1 MLDETIS
8 MNYMLVGYGIIL
20 SVLAI
25 YLVSL
30 IVRWKNLKRDLELL
44 AEIEKKP

>member
-1 MLDETIS
+1 MLDTTIS
-8 MNYMLVGYGIIL
+8 MNYMLTGYSIIL

-25 YLVSL
+25 YLISL
-30 IVRWKNLKRDLELL
+30 VIRWRNLKRDLKML